1 MFQKSFWLCFSHCT
15 KSTSWRGFEIYN
27 HRNETCVLRVY
38 RSLIQY
44 CTCKYKF
51 YTIQFWG
58 HGHHLYCSFI
68 LFKDYRIPR
77 ESLLNRTADV
87 TPEGDYESCFSD
99 PGRILGAAL
108 ENLSMGRVGIMQES
122 SNQLICAVTVAVRYA
137 AVRKQFAPN
146 GESGTNNKNELPI
159 IEYQLHVS
167 TFFFCTYFFWIIQIE
182 IIKVRLKTAFNLV
195 KVITIL

>member
-1 MFQKSFWLCFSHCT
+1 MESEWKHKTPVC
-15 KSTSWRGFEIYN
+15 
-27 HRNETCVLRVY
+27 
-38 RSLIQY
+38 LIQNGII
-44 CTCKYKF
+44 T
-51 YTIQFWG
+51 
-58 HGHHLYCSFI
+58 LYLYSSFI
-68 LFKDYRIPR
+68 LFKEYRIPR

-146 GESGTNNKNELPI
+146 GESGTNNNNELPI

-167 TFFFCTYFFWIIQIE
+167 I
-182 IIKVRLKTAFNLV
+182 R
-195 KVITIL
+195 